1 VKPQVLPA
9 EGGAI
14 GANHRRYLEMDAQL
28 RQTPCAIRTH
38 FFAAA
43 ACVTHPSGGLGILDG
58 AIGRWLFTAE
68 QRAFLRFVHHSLAAM
83 NRDWHARLLRGV
95 EVAGC
100 EGRRGRDLDH
110 ALVDLE
116 QAMFTR
122 ATGAF
127 FGADDAR
134 RMRVV
139 DGLSANLR
147 LNPLL
152 RCPLLETRLRAALAA
167 ARARCRFDLADEATR
182 RSVGHALVDQVR
194 ADRVA
199 VEDARRRAHRPAAS
213 APM

>member
-1 VKPQVLPA
+1 MDSEHVCA
-9 EGGAI
+9 ECGAI
-14 GANHRRYLEMDAQL
+14 SANHRRYVEMDVQL
-28 RQTPCAIRTH
+28 HETPFAIRTD

-58 AIGRWLFTAE
+58 VAGRWLFTAE
-68 QRAFLRFVHHSLAAM
+68 QREFLRFVHHALAVL
-83 NRDWHARLLRGV
+83 NRSWHARLLLGI
-95 EVAGC
+95 EVSGC

-122 ATGAF
+122 ATGTF
-127 FGADDAR
+127 FGADDTR

-139 DGLSANLR
+139 NGLSANLR

-152 RCPLLETRLRAALAA
+152 RCPLLEAPLRAALAA
-167 ARARCRFDLADEATR
+167 ARRRCRFDLADEAAR

-194 ADRVA
+194 ADRIA
-199 VEDARRRAHRPAAS
+199 NPIEGACRQAIERP
-213 APM
+213 